1 MSKNS
6 ALHLP
11 LYGREDSNPHSPR
24 LFAHHTCNHFRVSLI
39 SHAAVCANFRL
50 SSVPSSFRSAI
61 LGVPFQDRSVPLRG
75 LFADVSI
82 SLAEHPE
89 RYVEHQ
95 NKEYSNYSMMEGV
108 GDHCCVPFWA
118 PSRRPVLCCHRFNA
132 FTRGSLSAGG
142 LYTGSLYSFSALT
155 TSRRPHRTFKK
166 IFYHLNILIIFPI
179 RLWVYCYVVEPT
191 ENFFPK
197 PFGGFAK
204 SP

>member
-1 MSKNS
+1 
-6 ALHLP
+6 
-11 LYGREDSNPHSPR
+11 
-24 LFAHHTCNHFRVSLI
+24 
-39 SHAAVCANFRL
+39 
-50 SSVPSSFRSAI
+50 
-61 LGVPFQDRSVPLRG
+61 
-75 LFADVSI
+75 
-82 SLAEHPE
+82 
-89 RYVEHQ
+89 
-95 NKEYSNYSMMEGV
+95 MMEGV

-166 IFYHLNILIIFPI
+166 IFFHLNNLSISHTPMG
-179 RLWVYCYVVEPT
+179 VCYVVELT

>member
-1 MSKNS
+1 
-6 ALHLP
+6 
-11 LYGREDSNPHSPR
+11 
-24 LFAHHTCNHFRVSLI
+24 
-39 SHAAVCANFRL
+39 
-50 SSVPSSFRSAI
+50 
-61 LGVPFQDRSVPLRG
+61 
-75 LFADVSI
+75 
-82 SLAEHPE
+82 
-89 RYVEHQ
+89 
-95 NKEYSNYSMMEGV
+95 MMEGV

-166 IFYHLNILIIFPI
+166 NIFSNLNLQFYFP
-179 RLWVYCYVVEPT
+179 YAYGCNAMVELT